1 MKLVH
6 GGGKVHFTTNVCA
19 FAILTIA
26 FAQSLCFDRKLENM
40 KLICLFLLLCGQCSL
55 SIPSFRFKIA
65 AEISDEYEIFSEGL
79 PRYYLD
85 VPLIFSEGLPR

>member
-1 MKLVH
+1 
-6 GGGKVHFTTNVCA
+6 
-19 FAILTIA
+19 
-26 FAQSLCFDRKLENM
+26 M

-65 AEISDEYEIFSEGL
+65 AEISEEYEIVSEGL